1 MPQIGFIFDWDG
13 VVVDS
18 SNLHEKSWSILAK
31 EINLSLPDAHFKKG
45 FGKRNSVIIPEIL
58 GWSQEKAKIEQWG
71 KRKEEIYRE
80 LGEKS
85 GIQIIDGIHDF
96 LKEMKLN
103 NISAVIGTSTDREN
117 IELAFGQLGIENFF
131 LDAICAEDVSQGKPH
146 PEVFLKGADLLGLL
160 PEQCV
165 VFEDSLHGIEAARR
179 GGMKAVAI
187 TTSQPASLLQEAGA
201 DLIVDSPIELTV
213 NSLVQLFD

>member
-1 MPQIGFIFDWDG
+1 MPQTGFIFDWDG

-18 SNLHEKSWSILAK
+18 SNLHEKSWNILAN
-31 EINLSLPDAHFKKG
+31 EINLPLPDAHFKKG

-58 GWSQEKAKIEQWG
+58 GWSQDKAEIEQWG

-117 IELAFGQLGIENFF
+117 IELAFEQLGIENFF
-131 LDAICAEDVSQGKPH
+131 RGAICAEDVSQGKPH
-146 PEVFLKGADLLGLL
+146 PEVFLKGANILGLA

-179 GGMKAVAI
+179 GGMKAVAF
-187 TTSQPASLLQEAGA
+187 TTTQPASLLQEAGA
-201 DLIVDSPIELTV
+201 DLIVHSPIELTV
-213 NSLVQLFD
+213 NSLAQLFD

>member
-18 SNLHEKSWSILAK
+18 SNLHEKSWNILAK
-31 EINLSLPDAHFKKG
+31 EINLPLPDAHFKKG

-146 PEVFLKGADLLGLL
+146 PEVFLKGADLLGLP

-165 VFEDSLHGIEAARR
+165 VFEDSLHGIEAATR

>member
-18 SNLHEKSWSILAK
+18 SSLHEKSWKILAK
-31 EINLSLPDAHFKKG
+31 EINLPLPDAHFKNG

-85 GIQIIDGIHDF
+85 GIQIIEGIHDF

-103 NISAVIGTSTDREN
+103 NIYAAIGTSTDREN

-131 LDAICAEDVSQGKPH
+131 LGAICAKDVSHGKPH
-146 PEVFLKGADLLGLL
+146 PEVFLKGAELLGLA
-160 PEQCV
+160 PAQCV
-165 VFEDSLHGIEAARR
+165 VFEDSLHGIEAAKR
-179 GGMKAVAI
+179 GGMKAVAF
-187 TTSQPASLLQEAGA
+187 TTTQPASSLQEAGA

-213 NSLVQLFD
+213 DSVAHLFD

>member
-18 SNLHEKSWSILAK
+18 SNLHEKSWNILAK
-31 EINLSLPDAHFKKG
+31 EINLPLPDAHFKKG

-131 LDAICAEDVSQGKPH
+131 LGAICAEDVSQGKPH
-146 PEVFLKGADLLGLL
+146 PEVFLKGADLLGLP

-165 VFEDSLHGIEAARR
+165 VFEDSLHGIEAATR

>member
-131 LDAICAEDVSQGKPH
+131 LGAICAEDVSQGKPH
-146 PEVFLKGADLLGLL
+146 PEVFLKGADLLGLP

-165 VFEDSLHGIEAARR
+165 VFEDSLHGIEAATR

>member
-18 SNLHEKSWSILAK
+18 SNLHEKSWNILAK
-31 EINLSLPDAHFKKG
+31 EINLPLPDAHFKKG

-71 KRKEEIYRE
+71 KRKEDIYRE

-146 PEVFLKGADLLGLL
+146 PEVFLKGADLLGLP

-165 VFEDSLHGIEAARR
+165 VFEDSLHGIEAATR

>member
-18 SNLHEKSWSILAK
+18 SNLHEKSWNILAK

-45 FGKRNSVIIPEIL
+45 FGKRNAVIIPEIL
-58 GWSQEKAKIEQWG
+58 GWSHDKAKIEKWG

-80 LGEKS
+80 LGEKF
-85 GIQIIDGIHDF
+85 GIRIIDGIHDF

-103 NISAVIGTSTDREN
+103 KISAAIGTSTDREN

-131 LDAICAEDVSQGKPH
+131 QGAICAEDVSQGKPH
-146 PEVFLKGADLLGLL
+146 PEVFLKGADLIGL
-160 PEQCV
+160 PPRRCV

-179 GGMKAVAI
+179 GGMKAVAF
-187 TTSQPASLLQEAGA
+187 TTTQPASLLKDAGA
-201 DLIVDSPIELTV
+201 HLIVDSPKELTV
-213 NSLVQLFD
+213 ISLAQLFD

>member
-146 PEVFLKGADLLGLL
+146 PEVFLKGADLLGLP

-165 VFEDSLHGIEAARR
+165 VFEDSLHGIEAATR